1 MLLYPWGVCQ
11 EKRGNRTVDTQP
23 AAPED
28 DIIIRLRRIEGQVRG
43 IQRMLTGDRE
53 CEEVLTQ
60 LMAARSSIDQVGL
73 LLIERHIERCLLRD
87 LEMDADSLRKVKE
100 ALQMWT
106 RFGLLP
112 GAASPLDQP

>member
-1 MLLYPWGVCQ
+1 M
-11 EKRGNRTVDTQP
+11 GNEAVNTQL
-23 AAPED
+23 ASPED
-28 DIIIRLRRIEGQVRG
+28 DIVIRLRRIEGQIRG
-43 IQRMLTGDRE
+43 IQRMLAGDRE

-87 LEMDADSLRKVKE
+87 LEMDAGSLQKVKE

-112 GAASPLDQP
+112 GASSPLDQA

>member
-1 MLLYPWGVCQ
+1 MQ
-11 EKRGNRTVDTQP
+11 E
-23 AAPED
+23 ASEED
-28 DIIIRLRRIEGQVRG
+28 NILVRLRRIEGQVRG

-73 LLIERHIERCLLRD
+73 LMIERHIEKCLLKD
-87 LEMDADSLRKVKE
+87 LEDDPERLQRVKE
-100 ALQMWT
+100 TLQMWA

-112 GAASPLDQP
+112 GAASPLEGMQE